1 MATSG
6 TYVTEVPLKGKA
18 EKHYK
23 RWRNENHVFPD
34 AIGHHIQGVT
44 IHDGEWDSHGAIKTW
59 NYTCGITYTFYF
71 QNFIIRTKRH
81 TIELN

>member
-6 TYVTEVPLKGKA
+6 TYVTEVPLKGTV

-23 RWRNENHVFPD
+23 KWRSENHAFPE
-34 AIGHHIQGVT
+34 AIGHHIQNVI

-59 NYTCGITYTFYF
+59 NYTCGITYTF
-71 QNFIIRTKRH
+71 
-81 TIELN
+81 